1 MALKAKLEKLEGVN
15 EVVAKEYKEID
26 EDGKKVFVLD
36 IEGQEDVGALKRA
49 KEHEKKARQ
58 DAEKQVKELLD
69 RSEKVQEEL
78 DEIRRGAIPKGD
90 VEKLEG
96 SWKEKLTKLQTEMTG
111 QLDAAYGT
119 LQRLLVDNVAQSV
132 AQKISNAPDLILPH
146 VKARLKAEKTN
157 DGYVTRVLD
166 AEGKATALTVEE
178 LQKELTQDK
187 RFAPIII
194 GSKASGGGASGGS
207 GSGSASGSGA
217 PPAVDPKFDWGKAT
231 PKQIAEQ
238 LKAKK
243 AAAQGG

>member
-1 MALKAKLEKLEGVN
+1 MALKSKLEKLEGLN
-15 EVVAKEYKEID
+15 EVVAKEYKEVE

-36 IEGQEDVGALKRA
+36 VEGSEDVGALKRA
-49 KEHEKKARQ
+49 KDHEKNARQ
-58 DAEKQVKELLD
+58 AAEKQVKDLLG
-69 RSEKVQEEL
+69 RAEKVQEEL

-96 SWKEKLTKLQTEMTG
+96 SWKDKLNKLQTEMTA

-119 LQRLLVDNVAQSV
+119 LQKLLVDNVAQNL

-166 AEGKATALTVEE
+166 GEGKATALTVEE
-178 LQKELTQDK
+178 LQKELTLDK

-194 GSKASGGGASGGS
+194 AGKASGGGASGGS
-207 GSGSASGSGA
+207 GSSGTGSGA
-217 PPAVDPKFDWGKAT
+217 PPVVDPKFDWQKAT

-238 LKAKK
+238 IKAKK
-243 AAAQGG
+243 AAQGG